1 MQNRLI
7 RSLLV
12 AVALTLAAVPL
23 WSQGGSLVTR
33 LRGFEEVPA
42 ISSPAGARF
51 SGSIN
56 AAETELTYQINYFN
70 VETVVT
76 QSHIHFAQ
84 KGVNGG
90 IVVFLCTNLGNGP
103 AGTPACP
110 SGNGTV
116 SGMLHS
122 ADVVGSAGSQGI
134 AAGEF
139 FSLVR
144 AIKAGI
150 AYANVHST
158 AFPGG
163 EVRGQIIFTPTP

>member
-1 MQNRLI
+1 MQNRLV

-12 AVALTLAAVPL
+12 GIALTLAAVPMFA
-23 WSQGGSLVTR
+23 QGGTLVTR

-42 ISSPAGARF
+42 ISSPGGARF
-51 SGSIN
+51 TGTLN
-56 AAETELTYQINYFN
+56 DAGTELTYEISYFN
-70 VETVVT
+70 TETPVT

-90 IVVFLCTNLGNGP
+90 IMVFLCSNLGNGP

-110 SGNGTV
+110 AGNGTV
-116 SGMLHS
+116 SGTLHS
-122 ADVVGSAGSQGI
+122 TDVVGGASSQGI

-144 AIKAGI
+144 AIRAGI

-163 EVRGQIIFTPTP
+163 EVRGQIIFTPNP